1 MEIGIVADL
10 YRKTDGINRAL
21 KLQISNKTY
30 ERAIKHLH

>member
-10 YRKTDGINRAL
+10 YPKTDVENRAL

>member
-10 YRKTDGINRAL
+10 YPKTDGENRPL
-21 KLQISNKTY
+21 KLQISSKTY